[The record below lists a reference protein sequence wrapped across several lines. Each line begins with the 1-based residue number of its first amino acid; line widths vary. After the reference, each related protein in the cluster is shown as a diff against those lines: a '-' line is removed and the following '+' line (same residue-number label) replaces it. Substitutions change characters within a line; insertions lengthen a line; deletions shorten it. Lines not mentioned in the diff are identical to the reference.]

1 MLAAWTCLLPL
12 GIVPSSHTAAAAGA
26 DVRRVGLPMLAA
38 DISSIESMDD
48 FMSMMQKD
56 EDGKVKV
63 VKFVAKNC
71 RGCIAMKPK
80 FDNLAKKHA
89 DKASFYEANFAQA
102 RLIFGM
108 EKVRRTP
115 TVLYYYGNVGR
126 VAGFPF
132 GPTPASGGVL
142 ADEFDYVCRARA
154 GLDTLSPSAVRP
166 ALRYKA
172 LTGMLRALVTARE
185 RLEAEAE
192 TRGATLVS
200 AQSAGALAKVRQEA
214 AAAAAEARAAVQKE
228 LVAEAAALF
237 AWVDRD
243 SKGAIDA
250 ADLADVAKALAGN
263 SPFGVTSGR
272 VGATGGSGL
281 PTEPEELDSKLQE
294 ALKLLGDGTGAIR
307 LAAFTD
313 LMLLHADH
321 EKAKLK
327 PEAEARAAFAL
338 LDANGTGGM
347 VPTADAAQTIAAM
360 CEIFPCEAGVV
371 PAEACEA
378 AAIER
383 MFATFDYEDLGHL
396 HFDCF
401 ARVVVRSTPSAW

>member
-142 ADEFDYVCRARA
+142 ADD
-154 GLDTLSPSAVRP
+154 
-166 ALRYKA
+166 
-172 LTGMLRALVTARE
+172 
-185 RLEAEAE
+185 
-192 TRGATLVS
+192 
-200 AQSAGALAKVRQEA
+200 
-214 AAAAAEARAAVQKE
+214 
-228 LVAEAAALF
+228 
-237 AWVDRD
+237 
-243 SKGAIDA
+243 
-250 ADLADVAKALAGN
+250 
-263 SPFGVTSGR
+263 
-272 VGATGGSGL
+272 
-281 PTEPEELDSKLQE
+281 
-294 ALKLLGDGTGAIR
+294 
-307 LAAFTD
+307 
-313 LMLLHADH
+313 
-321 EKAKLK
+321 
-327 PEAEARAAFAL
+327 
-338 LDANGTGGM
+338 
-347 VPTADAAQTIAAM
+347 
-360 CEIFPCEAGVV
+360 
-371 PAEACEA
+371 
-378 AAIER
+378 
-383 MFATFDYEDLGHL
+383 
-396 HFDCF
+396 
-401 ARVVVRSTPSAW
+401 